1 MTTKNILLS
10 GVGGQGTITAAK
22 LLTTGLMEEGYD
34 VKMSEIHG
42 MSQRGGTV
50 TSQVRYGESVK
61 SPVIEK
67 GTADILVAFEQM
79 EAMRYLDYLRP
90 EGTVIINDTK
100 IWPMPVIIGN
110 AQYPENLLDA
120 LERKVKINVINA
132 GGMAEEMGNPKVM
145 NVILLGA
152 LAKSMNL
159 MDIDWEAILKANI
172 KPKFFD
178 LNVKAFYEGASLV

>member
-1 MTTKNILLS
+1 METKNILLS

-50 TSQVRYGESVK
+50 LSQVRYGDEVQ

-67 GTADILVAFEQM
+67 GTADIIVAFEIM
-79 EAMRYLDYLRP
+79 EAMRYLDYLKKD
-90 EGTVIINDTK
+90 GKLVVNDTT
-100 IWPMPVIIGN
+100 IWPLPVVIG
-110 AQYPENLLDA
+110 ATKYPEHILEA
-120 LERKVKINVINA
+120 LEDKASTSVINA
-132 GGMAEEMGNPKVM
+132 SEEAEKLGNNRFM

-152 LAKSMNL
+152 IVKSMGL
-159 MDIDWEAILKANI
+159 TDINWEKIIRDNI
-172 KPKFFD
+172 KPEFAEQNIVAFQRGID
-178 LNVKAFYEGASLV
+178 LV